1 MRGRAG
7 GRCGHVHAF
16 TSAGEHRRTDRRAD
30 HHAGRRGDRTAAHA
44 TDARAGVTVP

>member
-1 MRGRAG
+1 MRGRNG

-16 TSAGEHRRTDRRAD
+16 TNTGEPIRAVS
-30 HHAGRRGDRTAAHA
+30 HA